1 LCHVGPVK
9 TRVRSRI
16 IICLSHFV
24 YLLCIDNNCKL
35 SLQVFVYYFFKFF
48 NDCLVFDVFSVERK
62 YNVKVSTGKIVFSVV
77 IDDDQDDGGGGN
89 GVGDDHDHDITM
101 TTRTT
106 TTKVTVV

>member
-1 LCHVGPVK
+1 MCHVGPVK
-9 TRVRSRI
+9 THVRSRI

-62 YNVKVSTGKIVFSVV
+62 YNVKVSTGKIVFSV
-77 IDDDQDDGGGGN
+77 N
-89 GVGDDHDHDITM
+89 GVGDDHDNHNHDHQDHDDESYSCLM
-101 TTRTT
+101 Q
-106 TTKVTVV
+106 